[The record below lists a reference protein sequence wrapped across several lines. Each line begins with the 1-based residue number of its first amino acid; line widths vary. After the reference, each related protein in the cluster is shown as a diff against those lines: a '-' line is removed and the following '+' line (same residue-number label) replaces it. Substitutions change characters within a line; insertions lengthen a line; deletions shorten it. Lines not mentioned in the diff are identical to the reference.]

1 MQLVFVGG
9 FCRVSVLERV
19 TLGSMLSSHGMA
31 RLGSSMSVRAVS
43 RLGDK
48 TSAFDITS
56 TNSLLG
62 VQRFDFSKSITGPA
76 QRLGDRQ
83 VR

>member
-1 MQLVFVGG
+1 MLHAGHRGFHFLRARLDDPWKQLALAFDRSMQLVFVGG

-43 RLGDK
+43 RLCDE
-48 TSAFDITS
+48 
-56 TNSLLG
+56 
-62 VQRFDFSKSITGPA
+62 TG
-76 QRLGDRQ
+76 
-83 VR
+83 